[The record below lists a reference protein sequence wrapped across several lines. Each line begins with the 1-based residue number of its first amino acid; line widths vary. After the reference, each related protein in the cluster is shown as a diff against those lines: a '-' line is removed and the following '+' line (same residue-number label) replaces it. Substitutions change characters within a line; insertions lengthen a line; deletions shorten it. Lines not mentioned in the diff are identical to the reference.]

1 MTQGDLTVVRHRSGV
16 MVSTLPQ
23 AFQETAALKA
33 GLGGH
38 PDGRRQVV
46 LTWRQY
52 ADRVRKIA
60 TGLAALGVER
70 GHTVGLMLRN
80 RPEFH
85 LADTAV
91 MHLGAI
97 PFSIYNTSAPDQ
109 IRYLFSNAENR
120 IVFTEKDFLPAVKA
134 AGADL
139 THVIVVDAEIDGLPD
154 PRSTSNLWEPQPI
167 SISTRRGGRSGQTT
181 SRRSSTP
188 REPPARPRASSLP
201 TPM

>member
-1 MTQGDLTVVRHRSGV
+1 MTEVDATVVRHRSGV
-16 MVSTLPQ
+16 LVSTLPQ
-23 AFQETAALKA
+23 AFQETAALQ
-33 GLGGH
+33 
-38 PDGRRQVV
+38 PDSVAIRTVGDEVV
-46 LTWRQY
+46 ITWRQY

-70 GHTVGLMLRN
+70 GDTVGLMLRN

-120 IVFTEKDFLPAVKA
+120 IVFTEQDFLPAVRA

-139 THVIVVDAEIDGLPD
+139 ADVIVVDAKVDGCLTLEELEALGP
-154 PRSTSNLWEPQPI
+154 EPI

-181 SRRSSTP
+181 S
-188 REPPARPRASSLP
+188 
-201 TPM
+201 